1 MKEQLSVMVDLE
13 TLGTHQDAIFP
24 IIGACIFSLKTG
36 EIKDIFYAHIN
47 QKDQQSLGRTTTP
60 ATIQW
65 WTQQSDAAKREM
77 IKPGRPFTAVM
88 EEFSKYIPKKSLIW
102 GNGATFDVSMLENA
116 YRMLE
121 LPIPWMF
128 WDVRDVR
135 TIVQLAAALPTSRRV
150 EKCDVPFIGVPHRAD
165 DDAVHQASYVA
176 KMYQALTRG

>member
-65 WTQQSDAAKREM
+65 WTQQSD
-77 IKPGRPFTAVM
+77 GRIF
-88 EEFSKYIPKKSLIW
+88 K
-102 GNGATFDVSMLENA
+102 
-116 YRMLE
+116 
-121 LPIPWMF
+121 
-128 WDVRDVR
+128 
-135 TIVQLAAALPTSRRV
+135 
-150 EKCDVPFIGVPHRAD
+150 
-165 DDAVHQASYVA
+165 VH
-176 KMYQALTRG
+176 T